1 MKLWVKIVILNLV
14 IVVGLGLLIGMAVR
28 NLVAKTMKVE
38 LLKEGESLVRNFSNI
53 IADYVLL
60 HDRFKIEEAIEDI
73 LKNER
78 DIEYIFVTDPEGY
91 ILVHTFKDGYPA
103 DLLQWNPITTK
114 NISAKLLE
122 TETGFIRD
130 FGIKMFNGLEAELHI
145 GMKQERI
152 THTLIKVR
160 NIVLTLTILGLIIGL
175 VLSSSLGKV
184 ITKPLCRLV
193 YFSHSL
199 SKGHFGRT
207 VEINSKD
214 EIGELAN
221 AFNTLSQEL
230 KLYRER
236 IEESYKKMLRT
247 EKLTALG
254 RLSAGFAHE
263 IRNPLTS
270 IKVLFQTFKNN
281 PQLTKEDIEVILAE
295 VEHMENLLNRFLKFA
310 RSDGFH
316 ISDVYLNSLI
326 KQVLRLLRFQI
337 KDQKIETELKLSKL
351 PPIKADKSLLEQALL
366 NIVLNAI
373 EAMPNGG
380 RLTVTSGPDNGHVFV
395 SISDSGGGISEEI
408 KNKIFDPFFTTKVE
422 GTGLGL
428 WIAYH
433 NIVNLHNGDIS
444 FENNDLGTT
453 FTVRIP
459 LNI

>member
-1 MKLWVKIVILNLV
+1 
-14 IVVGLGLLIGMAVR
+14 
-28 NLVAKTMKVE
+28 
-38 LLKEGESLVRNFSNI
+38 LKEGESLVRNLSNI

-60 HDRFKIEEAIEDI
+60 HDRFKIEEALEDI

-78 DIEYIFVTDPEGY
+78 DIEYIYVTDPEGY

-103 DLLQWNPITTK
+103 DLLQWNPTTPK

-122 TETGFIRD
+122 TEIGFIRD
-130 FGIKMFNGLEAELHI
+130 FGIKMFDGLEAELHI

-152 THTLIKVR
+152 THSLTRVR
-160 NIVLTLTILGLIIGL
+160 NIVLTLTIFGLIISL
-175 VLSSSLGKV
+175 ALSSSLGKV
-184 ITKPLCRLV
+184 ITKPLYRLV
-193 YFSHSL
+193 DFSHSL
-199 SKGHFGRT
+199 SKGHFGRM

-221 AFNTLSQEL
+221 AFNNLSQEL
-230 KLYRER
+230 KLYKER
-236 IEESYKKMLRT
+236 MEDSYKNMLRT

-270 IKVLFQTFKNN
+270 IKVLFQAFKNN
-281 PQLTKEDIEVILAE
+281 PQLTQEDIEVILVE

-310 RSDGFH
+310 RSDEFNV
-316 ISDVYLNSLI
+316 SDVYLNSLI
-326 KQVLRLLRFQI
+326 KQVLKLMRFQI
-337 KDQKIETELKLSKL
+337 KDRKIETELKLSKL
-351 PPIKADKSLLEQALL
+351 PPIKGDKTLLEQALL

-380 RLTVTSGPDNGHVFV
+380 RLRVTSRPDDGHVFI

-433 NIVNLHNGDIS
+433 NIVNFHNGDIS
-444 FENNDLGTT
+444 FENNGPGTT

-459 LNI
+459 LII